1 MQLTQGLEK
10 STKMKRLNVVSLK
23 LVKESTLSYRTNVIR
38 NPKDAFEIAKEFIGD
53 EDREHCILI
62 CLDTKNKINCIQT
75 IGIGSLNSAIVHPRE
90 VFKIAILSSSASVIF
105 AHNHPSS
112 DCTPSQQDR
121 EITERIKKAGEII
134 GIELIDS
141 IIVSE
146 ENYYSMKEHCLM

>member
-1 MQLTQGLEK
+1 MQLTEKLENSK
-10 STKMKRLNVVSLK
+10 RMKRLNVVSLK

-38 NPKDAFEIAKEFIGD
+38 NPHDAFEIAKEFIGD
-53 EDREHCILI
+53 QDREHCILI

-105 AHNHPSS
+105 AHNHPSA

-121 EITERIKKAGEII
+121 EISERLKQAGEII
-134 GIELIDS
+134 GIELLDS
-141 IIVSE
+141 VIVSE
-146 ENYYSMKEHCLM
+146 ENYYSMKEHDLF